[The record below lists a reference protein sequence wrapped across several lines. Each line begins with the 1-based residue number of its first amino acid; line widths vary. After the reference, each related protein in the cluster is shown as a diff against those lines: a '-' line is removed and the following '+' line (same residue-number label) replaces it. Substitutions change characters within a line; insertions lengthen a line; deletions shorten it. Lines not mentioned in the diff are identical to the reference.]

1 MLLQSTVLLQKKK
14 KMQEVQQELDRKK
27 VEYEQRMRKV
37 HFRNPHSRFTV
48 DAGPHKNTPWY
59 LMPTGA
65 GLHAVPL
72 GPLRVKLD
80 LRTVVINE
88 YMRQTQLL

>member
-37 HFRNPHSRFTV
+37 HFHNPTRVSLLTRV
-48 DAGPHKNTPWY
+48 HKISPLY
-59 LMPTGA
+59 QMPTGP
-65 GLHAVPL
+65 GLNAVPL
-72 GPLRVKLD
+72 GTLSVHSL
-80 LRTVVINE
+80 T
-88 YMRQTQLL
+88 